1 MIEVRIFP
9 GGSPAHVS
17 HCPWNID
24 QFFVFP
30 PIREDIG
37 RGIGSIDTSLIID
50 SIDFSVPRPHTLTT
64 AGYEI

>member
-1 MIEVRIFP
+1 MIEGRLRIF
-9 GGSPAHVS
+9 PAHVS
-17 HCPWNID
+17 HCPGYID

-50 SIDFSVPRPHTLTT
+50 SIDFSARPHTLK
-64 AGYEI
+64 Y